1 MAFDESHAQIIR
13 GALSDLDGITE
24 KRMFG
29 GLCFLLHGNMLCGVH
44 QDGGMARVGKDNES
58 AALESDGVDPLS
70 FTGRPMGGMVEMT
83 EAALEDDQTLQA
95 VLALA
100 KQFVGS
106 LPAK

>member
-1 MAFDESHAQIIR
+1 MAFDEKHAEIFR

-44 QDGGMARVGKDNES
+44 NEGGMARVGKDNEA
-58 AALESDGVDPLS
+58 AALEIDGVDPLS
-70 FTGRPMGGMVEMT
+70 FTGRPMGGIVELT
-83 EAALEDDQTLQA
+83 QAAVEDETTRDA
-95 VLALA
+95 VLVLA
-100 KQFVGS
+100 REFVGS